1 VAKVTVRRASPDDA
15 ADIGVMHVRS
25 WQSAYRGLMPQ
36 DYLDRLDPADRA
48 ERWRRTLRDM
58 DWSRAGILVIT
69 EGVEIVGFAG
79 FGPTRDAD
87 DDPAQVGEIAAIYLL
102 PEVWGKGLGR
112 RLMGS
117 ALEDLAAVGYV
128 QAALW
133 VLDSNMRARR
143 FYAHG
148 GWVEDGAAKQDD
160 SRGFPIT
167 EVRYRRP
174 LG

>member
-1 VAKVTVRRASPDDA
+1 MTVRQASPDDA
-15 ADIGVMHVRS
+15 ADIGAVHVRS

-48 ERWRRTLRDM
+48 ERWRQTLRDM
-58 DWSRAGILVIT
+58 DWSRGGILVIAD
-69 EGVEIVGFAG
+69 GVEIVDFAG
-79 FGPTRDAD
+79 FGPTCDAD

-102 PEVWGKGLGR
+102 PEVRGKGLGR

-117 ALEDLAAVGYV
+117 ALENLTAAGYV

-133 VLDSNMRARR
+133 VLDSNVRARR
-143 FYAHG
+143 FYSHG
-148 GWVEDGAAKQDD
+148 GWVEDGTVKQDD
-160 SRGFPIT
+160 SRGFSIT